1 MMSTPVPPSVKERES
16 KGVLLA
22 LKLVFELGYII
33 ALPIVLFGF
42 GGAYADKA
50 WGTSPWMLLLGIVFA
65 ASISILGVT
74 RKIRLIQKTEFGS
87 ESRS

>member
-1 MMSTPVPPSVKERES
+1 MTTPVPPSVKEREES
-16 KGVLLA
+16 SMLLA

-33 ALPIVLFGF
+33 AIPIVLFGF

-50 WGTSPWMLLLGIVFA
+50 WGTSPWMLLLGIALA
-65 ASISILGVT
+65 ATISIIGVI
-74 RKIRLIQKTEFGS
+74 RKIKVIQRTEFGT

>member
-1 MMSTPVPPSVKERES
+1 MIAESLPPSVKERES

-33 ALPIVLFGF
+33 AIPIVLFGF

-65 ASISILGVT
+65 ATVSIIGVT
-74 RKIRLIQKTEFGS
+74 RKIRVIQRTEFGS
-87 ESRS
+87 KSGS